1 MEIHITDQKAK
12 EIMKEI
18 NARVGDDND
27 THLTYRSFANTF
39 FSGAHEGTTG
49 DDAGVI
55 QGVKHSDIWRPEGPK
70 RGGAGDMGGPVT
82 WKPRRPLK
90 EAHDYRA
97 AATRDDEM
105 DSIQRHGSTKP
116 PMSEIETLN
125 TPRGKIYDT
134 ETTQLISTYRHEL
147 SKGLTSPRNKET
159 ASGEVMASSLGRD
172 IDWFDWKVQGAHKL
186 LGHTEE
192 EHQAAHG
199 ILPGALP
206 SGKAASFAAAAAAA
220 AARAAEETML
230 RTDTMGKSKVTKTVA
245 GAMYPVSDCPSYAD
259 EKTRLSARPMFW
271 TSPESSPRRE
281 RLAQARA
288 SRIAQR
294 DRALKTHQDA
304 VQDHLQMMDDARIRT
319 HRMHKARTDDV
330 QQVLESK
337 LAEEGQRRTVL
348 LEPASSDDPSWSVA
362 PPHRTSH
369 WDTITGHNFDPPSRQ
384 HVKPIISYRRY
395 YPEAEHR
402 PPTPRH
408 PVWGGDR
415 DNALGH
421 MSPRATL
428 S

>member
-55 QGVKHSDIWRPEGPK
+55 PGVKHSDIWRPEGPK

-172 IDWFDWKVQGAHKL
+172 IDWLIGRYGAPQAVGAHGGGASGGARHPTGRL
-186 LGHTEE
+186 ALWQG
-192 EHQAAHG
+192 
-199 ILPGALP
+199 GALC
-206 SGKAASFAAAAAAA
+206 GGGGRRRCAC
-220 AARAAEETML
+220 RRGDDAEN
-230 RTDTMGKSKVTKTVA
+230 RHDGQIRGDQTVA

-348 LEPASSDDPSWSVA
+348 LEPASSDDPAWSVA